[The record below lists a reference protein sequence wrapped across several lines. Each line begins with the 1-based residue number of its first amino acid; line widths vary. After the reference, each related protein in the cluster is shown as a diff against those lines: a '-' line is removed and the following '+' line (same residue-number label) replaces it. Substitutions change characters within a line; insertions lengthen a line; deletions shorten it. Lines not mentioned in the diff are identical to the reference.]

1 LPAEKAPEATTE
13 PVKVAFPVT
22 TRLLL
27 ITKVPVIVS
36 PVLDTLLL
44 LEEDTLAIELDK
56 LAKSVTRFVTW
67 LSAICIDVEDKAVTL
82 PLLSIVI
89 VGVVVAE
96 PIGPIPVKISF
107 NVGFGYEPVR
117 SPPAG
122 PDGEPPPP
130 PAIDAEETF
139 VMIPLLSTVRT
150 GVSVEE
156 PTIVFGNLNGF
167 VGLEKAIN

>member
-1 LPAEKAPEATTE
+1 M
-13 PVKVAFPVT
+13 
-22 TRLLL
+22 
-27 ITKVPVIVS
+27 
-36 PVLDTLLL
+36 
-44 LEEDTLAIELDK
+44 
-56 LAKSVTRFVTW
+56 
-67 LSAICIDVEDKAVTL
+67 
-82 PLLSIVI
+82 

-139 VMIPLLSTVRT
+139 VMIPLLHDLNRQLS
-150 GVSVEE
+150 S
-156 PTIVFGNLNGF
+156 ILSLSQIGN
-167 VGLEKAIN
+167 